1 MSILEIIKNIKNA
14 HLLKGSNIF
23 MEIMQNRLD
32 REFQENR
39 QEYEDAI
46 LKVIRSG
53 CYILG
58 EKEISNTILKI
69 FIRN

>member
-1 MSILEIIKNIKNA
+1 
-14 HLLKGSNIF
+14 

-58 EKEISNTILKI
+58 EKEISNTILKK